1 MITGTVKY
9 VDRGGHYGFISRDDK
24 LPKVYLHVSKV
35 IHAGFD
41 AIEKGQRWEFD
52 LQDGRD
58 GRYEAID
65 LIFLG
70 YDR

>member
-9 VDRGGHYGFISRDDK
+9 VDRGGQYGFISRDDK

-35 IHAGFD
+35 VRAGVD

-58 GRYEAID
+58 GRFEPID